1 MIREALTQLLGRRQ
15 PALSHSLGDLLGTD
29 GCPIVSPDH
38 VARALLE
45 RLDALPGDNDGAV
58 IVGAIHALSAIEAD
72 LGWLP
77 GGASDTA
84 PADRPLHR
92 LLHRA
97 EQLGLPCPTPVA
109 VGPDWS
115 AWSWRKSGA
124 AVAHAHIKNQPSRV
138 WLWSGGM
145 RWDWGATCLLQ
156 AESAVPLVLDRA
168 RVDAPRFSATQSA
181 GELRL
186 KTEARKA
193 RVILTQ
199 SGPTR
204 VRWTLGWT
212 PSATP
217 EGLEATHDDR
227 TLTGKLDKAWSWQ
240 IEGNDILGE
249 GASPFRCAFELR

>member
-1 MIREALTQLLGRRQ
+1 
-15 PALSHSLGDLLGTD
+15 
-29 GCPIVSPDH
+29 
-38 VARALLE
+38 
-45 RLDALPGDNDGAV
+45 
-58 IVGAIHALSAIEAD
+58 
-72 LGWLP
+72 
-77 GGASDTA
+77 
-84 PADRPLHR
+84 
-92 LLHRA
+92 
-97 EQLGLPCPTPVA
+97 
-109 VGPDWS
+109 
-115 AWSWRKSGA
+115 
-124 AVAHAHIKNQPSRV
+124 
-138 WLWSGGM
+138 M

-217 EGLEATHDDR
+217 EGLEATHGDR

-240 IEGNDILGE
+240 FEGNDILGE